1 MEDSVM
7 KLKTERKSLSSALAI
22 VSRVLTPQSSYQDIS
37 KHILA
42 SANGNGRLILTATNL
57 DLTISASVEA
67 EIENPGTVA
76 IPGKRM
82 TEWVKLMGKETVS
95 FSLDETNSLS
105 LRCGSRATL
114 KCLGADIFPEIEM
127 RESCGAEMDAGLLK
141 KAIQHVA
148 FAASKNEMRSVLTGV
163 LISLEGKKLSLYAAD
178 GYRLSVQHNE
188 LSQPNIDRIHVIV
201 PAQALRELERIL
213 PDEGQLKLY
222 LSEDKARF
230 SVGDIELISQTI
242 QGKYPDVES
251 VIPVKSQTR
260 IQADTQALKNACRAA
275 DVIAREA
282 EHSVVLETSPG
293 GDGQIKVLAKSAE
306 VGSSQTL
313 LPAEIEGEDLRIGF
327 NAVLLGQALAAVETP
342 TVQMSFNSAKNPV
355 LIRPTNEDS
364 GFLHVLMPL
373 NIS

>member
-1 MEDSVM
+1 M
-7 KLKTERKSLSSALAI
+7 KLKTERKALSSALGI
-22 VSRVLTPQSSYQDIS
+22 VSRVLAPQSSYQDIS

-57 DLTISASVEA
+57 ELTISASVEA

-82 TEWVKLMGKETVS
+82 AEWVKLMGKETVS

-114 KCLGADIFPEIEM
+114 KCLGADIFPEIELKD
-127 RESCGAEMDAGLLK
+127 SGAVEMDAGLIK

-148 FAASKNEMRSVLTGV
+148 FAASKAETRPVLTGV

-178 GYRLSVQHNE
+178 GYRLSVQHTE
-188 LSQPNIDRIHVIV
+188 LSQPIIDRMHVVV

-213 PDEGQLKLY
+213 PDEGQLKMR

-251 VIPVKSQTR
+251 VIPDKSQTR
-260 IQADTQALKNACRAA
+260 IQADTKALKNACRAA

-282 EHSVVLETSPG
+282 DHSLVLETSPG
-293 GDGQIKVLAKSAE
+293 DDSQIKVLAKATE
-306 VGSSQTL
+306 VGASQTL
-313 LPAEIEGEDLRIGF
+313 VPAEVEGDELRIGL
-327 NAVLLGQALAAVETP
+327 NAVWLAQALDAVETP
-342 TVQMSFNSAKNPV
+342 SVQMSFNSDKNPV
-355 LIRPTNEDS
+355 LIRPTDEDS

-373 NIS
+373 NIP